1 MKPFD
6 LYYLPFPADASEG
19 VNGVVQ
25 YKADADGYIICI
37 DSSKPEE
44 VQKATLK
51 HELQHIKKRHL
62 EDLHGTIYEVE
73 EAADEPMTDSEL
85 QQLLTFARKV
95 VSA

>member
-6 LYYLPFPADASEG
+6 LYYIPFPAAASEG
-19 VNGVVQ
+19 VNGILQ
-25 YKADADGYIICI
+25 YKEDADRYIIAI

-51 HELQHIKKRHL
+51 HELQHIKKMHL
-62 EDLHGTIYEVE
+62 EDLHGTIDEVE
-73 EAADEPMTDSEL
+73 EEAEEPITDSEL
-85 QQLLTFARKV
+85 QQLLTFAGKV